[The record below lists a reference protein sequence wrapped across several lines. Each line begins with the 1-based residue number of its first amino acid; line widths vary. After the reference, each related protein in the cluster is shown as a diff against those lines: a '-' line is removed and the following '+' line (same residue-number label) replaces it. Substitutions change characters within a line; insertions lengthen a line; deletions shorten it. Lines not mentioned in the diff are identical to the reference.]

1 MMRAISLSDPA
12 VLVMRC
18 PAKARA
24 NAAVPLLANAV
35 PPRRPN
41 ATQSLDR
48 VMVDQEVV
56 ELEDEQSPL

>member
-1 MMRAISLSDPA
+1 MPREGAAEAGAD
-12 VLVMRC
+12 
-18 PAKARA
+18 
-24 NAAVPLLANAV
+24 AAVPLLANAV

-48 VMVDQEVV
+48 AMVDQEVV